1 MLIVKRLAVFVGVI
15 ILLYSVYY
23 DLNKGT
29 LTLLHEESAETA
41 ATTEAPV
48 TPAVREVPYVETRV
62 STGDTVLSLVKE
74 AVDGPLPVSVDQVIR
89 DFEELNGIGASEIQ
103 AGKTYKFPKYPS

>member
-1 MLIVKRLAVFVGVI
+1 MKRLTVFVGVI

-29 LTLLHEESAETA
+29 LTLLHEESVETA
-41 ATTEAPV
+41 APMKEPI
-48 TPAVREVPYVETRV
+48 TPDVREVPYIETKV
-62 STGDTVLSLVKE
+62 STGDTVLSLVKD
-74 AVDGPLPVSVDQVIR
+74 AVGGPLPVSVDQVIR